1 MAQGNRRIIMGK
13 LKGKKTY
20 IVGGLSILGAAASF
34 LVGDANAIEA
44 GQIAITAIIG
54 MTMRDA
60 IGTKFK

>member
-1 MAQGNRRIIMGK
+1 MGK